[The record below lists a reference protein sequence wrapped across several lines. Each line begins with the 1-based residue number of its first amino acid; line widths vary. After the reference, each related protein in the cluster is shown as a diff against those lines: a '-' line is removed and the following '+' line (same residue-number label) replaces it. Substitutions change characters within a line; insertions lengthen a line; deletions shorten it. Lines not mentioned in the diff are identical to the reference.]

1 MAISIR
7 ESGYRKGACEMTGI
21 VKSNIKK
28 RKTNLFLKSFFSR
41 GLIVKISVAIAIL
54 FIVCAILAPLLAHH
68 DPNLVDLTKKFAKSS
83 PEYLLGTDSYGRD
96 VVSRLLFGARMSF
109 ICSFLSCLIGAVVG
123 MFLGLLAGFYEGPVG
138 TLIMRYVDVQL
149 SIPPL
154 IFVIVISLIVG
165 TNVAGIIFTLS
176 FGMLPTFIRMMYGL
190 VLQLKC
196 NDYVVAAR
204 IVGVKSAKILYRH
217 LLPNTFPSMIIMFA
231 MNLGG
236 TIMLESTL
244 SFLGIGIQI
253 PTASWGNMIAEA
265 YQFIFTQPVYA
276 IAPGVCLTLVVIAF
290 NIVGDALRDSLD
302 PKLRGKL

>member
-1 MAISIR
+1 
-7 ESGYRKGACEMTGI
+7 MT
-21 VKSNIKK
+21 VMSNKK
-28 RKTNLFLKSFFSR
+28 RNRLKTGLFVKSFFSR
-41 GLIVKISVAIAIL
+41 GLIVKISAVVAV
-54 FIVCAILAPLLAHH
+54 FFVVCAVLAPLLAPH

-83 PEYLLGTDSYGRD
+83 SEYLLGADAYGRD

-109 ICSFLSCLIGAVVG
+109 ICSFLSCLAGAATG
-123 MFLGLLAGFYEGPVG
+123 IFLGLLAGYYEGAAGAV
-138 TLIMRYVDVQL
+138 IMRYVDIQL

-154 IFVIVISLIVG
+154 IFTIVISLFVG
-165 TNVAGIIFTLS
+165 TNLAGIIFAIS
-176 FGMLPTFIRMMYGL
+176 FGMIPTYIRMMYGL

-196 NDYVVAAR
+196 NDYITAAR
-204 IVGVKSAKILYRH
+204 VVGVKSAKILFKH
-217 LLPNTFPSMIIMFA
+217 LLPNTFPSMIVMFA

-236 TIMLESTL
+236 AIMLESTL

-265 YQFIFTQPVYA
+265 YQFIFTQPVFA
-276 IAPGVCLTLVVIAF
+276 VAPGVCLTLVVIAF